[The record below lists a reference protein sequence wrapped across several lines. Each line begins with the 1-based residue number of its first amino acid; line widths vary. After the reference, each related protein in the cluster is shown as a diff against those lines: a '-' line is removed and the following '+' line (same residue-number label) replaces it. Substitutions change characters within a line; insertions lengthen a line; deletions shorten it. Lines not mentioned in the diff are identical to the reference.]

1 MYVRY
6 FWQGITNYAVN
17 LANPVHI
24 PRGVTCKC
32 VTAMVPS
39 DSYHSHHQCWKR
51 SDLTH
56 DLIYVPMPSLARRMI
71 SLATTASSLVR
82 VDTTSYTDLCTQA
95 ETDNMH
101 THSPAQPLL
110 PATRASEWTPPPV
123 QIHALTPTPYTCT
136 HTHTH
141 QLGHCCLQLL
151 RQSGHRLLYK
161 FTHSRQHHTH
171 AHTHSPAQP
180 LLPATRASEWTP
192 PPVQIHALTPTPYTC
207 TQTHTHSPAWPL
219 LPAAPPSE
227 WTPPPGCTPAPQ

>member
-171 AHTHSPAQP
+171 AHKH
-180 LLPATRASEWTP
+180 
-192 PPVQIHALTPTPYTC
+192 
-207 TQTHTHSPAWPL
+207 THTHQLGHCCLQL
-219 LPAAPPSE
+219 LRQSGHRLLAARQLLSD
-227 WTPPPGCTPAPQ
+227 TCLLLSKLCTLRLAKERRQWRVRSR

>member
-136 HTHTH
+136 HTLTSSATAACNSCVRVDTTSCTNSRTHTNTIH
-141 QLGHCCLQLL
+141 MHTN
-151 RQSGHRLLYK
+151 
-161 FTHSRQHHTH
+161 THTLTSLATAACSSSVRVDTASWLH
-171 AHTHSPAQP
+171 ASSSV
-180 LLPATRASEWTP
+180 TRAFSSASC
-192 PPVQIHALTPTPYTC
+192 AL
-207 TQTHTHSPAWPL
+207 SA
-219 LPAAPPSE
+219 
-227 WTPPPGCTPAPQ
+227 